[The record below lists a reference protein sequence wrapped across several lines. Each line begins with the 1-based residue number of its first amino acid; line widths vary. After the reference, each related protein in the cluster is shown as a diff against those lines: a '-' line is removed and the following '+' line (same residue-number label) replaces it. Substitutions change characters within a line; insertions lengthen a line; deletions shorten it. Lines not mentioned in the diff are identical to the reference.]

1 MTKTLMLQSRI
12 EALLFVVGDDGL
24 TIKQLS
30 QLLGEQEELILQTM
44 NTLRE
49 TYEENLTRGI
59 TVKEIAGVYQLI
71 TKSEFADT
79 IQRLVENPTAQSLSQ
94 ASLEV
99 LAIVA
104 YKQPITRVAIEDLR
118 GVKCERP
125 IQTLVSRGLIKEVG
139 RSEGTGRAILYGTTK
154 EFLHYFG
161 LNSIEEMPPLPEE
174 DLADTEQ
181 ETDLFMTKFQ
191 ETFSGAK

>member
-49 TYEENLTRGI
+49 TYEEDLTRGI

-71 TKSEFADT
+71 TKSDFADT

-125 IQTLVSRGLIKEVG
+125 IK
-139 RSEGTGRAILYGTTK
+139 
-154 EFLHYFG
+154 H
-161 LNSIEEMPPLPEE
+161 
-174 DLADTEQ
+174 
-181 ETDLFMTKFQ
+181 
-191 ETFSGAK
+191 

>member
-1 MTKTLMLQSRI
+1 MTKTSMLQSRI

-49 TYEENLTRGI
+49 TYEEDLARGI